1 MVSNL
6 KARLRCQGEEL
17 PVKKNVLPLQ
27 GDVIFHS
34 QHLKNKLKET
44 DANFLR
50 KDPSFKDVKL
60 SLAEDVAKVWI
71 RASLPILSYC
81 RIETKLKELVEKWK
95 AAVKRARR
103 KGEDTVTEA

>member
-1 MVSNL
+1 M
-6 KARLRCQGEEL
+6 
-17 PVKKNVLPLQ
+17 
-27 GDVIFHS
+27 
-34 QHLKNKLKET
+34 KNKLKET

-50 KDPSFKDVKL
+50 KDPTFKDVKL

-95 AAVKRARR
+95 AVVKRARR
-103 KGEDTVTEA
+103 KGENTVTESWIKELFDICSCKCTIAAEQDFEEEHCAHVHSNLA